1 MSDVPPMGVSWF
13 HNVADV
19 AMRRGVRRVTS
30 VVLLMCQRRGGL
42 LLMLVVIEGALALTA
57 MNAGK
62 TEKETGASKSFIRLL
77 HDLCVLRVNFLFL
90 EAKVYCSLLHRS
102 CSTLMQNWHSYWML
116 QAFQLAGLSAA
127 SVAGVHSFD
136 PY

>member
-1 MSDVPPMGVSWF
+1 L
-13 HNVADV
+13 
-19 AMRRGVRRVTS
+19 R
-30 VVLLMCQRRGGL
+30 
-42 LLMLVVIEGALALTA
+42 
-57 MNAGK
+57 
-62 TEKETGASKSFIRLL
+62 
-77 HDLCVLRVNFLFL
+77 DLCVLRVNFLFL